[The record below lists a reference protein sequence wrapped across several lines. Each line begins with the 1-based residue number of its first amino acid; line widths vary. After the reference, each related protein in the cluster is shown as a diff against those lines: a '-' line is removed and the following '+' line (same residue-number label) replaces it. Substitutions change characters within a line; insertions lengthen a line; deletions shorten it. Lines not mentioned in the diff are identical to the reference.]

1 MRELSRMSFETWW
14 VEYFILRGLDRRLCY
29 SRQFHSMCVG
39 RHWKNCQKD
48 EVSCYLYTLSIMI
61 GTGGHVWMTFQTFG
75 FGSPFK
81 IWRFYHPF
89 CKSTDPALKFDW
101 LPCRLV
107 WKAQS
112 SETSYFAVQN
122 FGWRQHNSNTTQHG
136 CIELHRTVKTKNPL
150 CLHLK
155 KNPKLSVET
164 GGTLPCPNLTFKAWE
179 N

>member
-1 MRELSRMSFETWW
+1 M
-14 VEYFILRGLDRRLCY
+14 V
-29 SRQFHSMCVG
+29 
-39 RHWKNCQKD
+39 
-48 EVSCYLYTLSIMI
+48 

-81 IWRFYHPF
+81 IWRFFHPF
-89 CKSTDPALKFDW
+89 WKSTDPALKFDW
-101 LPCRLV
+101 VPCRLV

-112 SETSYFAVQN
+112 SETSYFALQN

-179 N
+179 NERRDSWVNPITLAHKFEILHLTYFKTAFSSLNCGKWQHCLALAEMLALRW